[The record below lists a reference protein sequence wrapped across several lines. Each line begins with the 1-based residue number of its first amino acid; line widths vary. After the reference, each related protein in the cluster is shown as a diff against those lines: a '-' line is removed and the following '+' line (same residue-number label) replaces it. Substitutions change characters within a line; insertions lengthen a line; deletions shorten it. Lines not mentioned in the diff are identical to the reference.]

1 MAMLILKKF
10 LFCIQLR
17 KGCILIGVLGVIGRT
32 WAGIGNGIGWMYII
46 PLESLNP
53 WRSVV
58 SISNGIVGVI
68 GGITLLHGV
77 IRSKK
82 SWMQMYLPITWFLV
96 LLLSISA
103 SLGIYSIYFQCWG
116 DYHDTN
122 ICREADKFPKLEMII
137 WTIYTLTLDIIDVF
151 AYLYF
156 ISCVYSYLHGID
168 GNVRFQMEEP
178 SMNQEHLMMS

>member
-1 MAMLILKKF
+1 MAMLILNKF

-46 PLESLNP
+46 PLETLNP

-77 IRSKK
+77 IKNKK
-82 SWMQMYLPITWFLV
+82 SWIQMYLPITWFLV

-103 SLGIYSIYFQCWG
+103 SLGIYSINCLGWG
-116 DYHDTN
+116 GYHVSN
-122 ICREADKFPKLEMII
+122 ICREADDCSKMII

-156 ISCVYSYLHGID
+156 ISCAYSYLHRID
-168 GNVRFQMEEP
+168 CNVRFQMEEP
-178 SMNQEHLMMS
+178 SMNQEHLMIS

>member
-46 PLESLNP
+46 PLETLNP

-77 IRSKK
+77 IKSKK
-82 SWMQMYLPITWFLV
+82 SWIQMYLLITWFLV

-103 SLGIYSIYFQCWG
+103 SLGIYTIYFLCWG
-116 DYHDTN
+116 GSEALLM
-122 ICREADKFPKLEMII
+122 ICREADDNVEMII

-156 ISCVYSYLHGID
+156 ISCVYSYLHRID
-168 GNVRFQMEEP
+168 GNVRYQMEEP